1 MQTLNDL
8 CRVHHASTCF
18 KHMTLRK
25 VGFQV
30 QKVGN
35 VLMAVHFCAEWD
47 NYLSTPTLQVL
58 GIYLL
63 VSTGLKES
71 TGM

>member
-1 MQTLNDL
+1 
-8 CRVHHASTCF
+8 
-18 KHMTLRK
+18 MTLRK

-30 QKVGN
+30 QKDGN